1 MKLKIIRLLLLST
14 AAVLL
19 AGCGGGTEPVSS
31 PTPYP
36 TYTPVPLATP
46 NLEAT
51 IEAKVKAVLT
61 AVPTLTPTPV
71 PSPTVTRTPIPPNP
85 TAPPPPSIAAATP
98 TLTNGRG
105 KSPADATRTARLESG
120 LPAYTPTPTPVP
132 TATPTPTAVPTA
144 TKVPVKAALMQSLPV
159 DVSAVLSAGPIAN
172 SLRTFAGYGMPKPHD
187 PNQRIPQWEFTVPLG
202 TPALSPI
209 SGTVFDVPTLW
220 SDDYTVMIR
229 GDQGGW
235 IWEVEHV
242 MNVEVSVGERVEAGQ
257 KIATASDFPERIDGK
272 GFAIVELGLLEGGRV
287 PTHHCPLLYIDQTV
301 LLSITAGLDAIRQEN
316 LQRLDRQGLVSDP
329 VNDPYGQAC
338 WTHDP
343 ILDYAYAE

>member
-1 MKLKIIRLLLLST
+1 MLAIARNIVILFSAGLILLL
-14 AAVLL
+14 V
-19 AGCGGGTEPVSS
+19 GCGESNVGATQPLDSDNPESESFVMDESIGGEAGDNIDVYVDGTDIVETGEGYDPSLDVEEVVPIATPRPA
-31 PTPYP
+31 PTP
-36 TYTPVPLATP
+36 
-46 NLEAT
+46 
-51 IEAKVKAVLT
+51 
-61 AVPTLTPTPV
+61 
-71 PSPTVTRTPIPPNP
+71 
-85 TAPPPPSIAAATP
+85 
-98 TLTNGRG
+98 
-105 KSPADATRTARLESG
+105 
-120 LPAYTPTPTPVP
+120 
-132 TATPTPTAVPTA
+132 TPTPTAVPTA

-172 SLRTFAGYGMPKPHD
+172 SLRTFAGFGMPNPHD
-187 PNQRIPQWEFTVPLG
+187 PNRRNPQWEFTVPLG
-202 TPALSPI
+202 TPALSPV

-220 SDDYTVMIR
+220 SDDYSVMIQ
-229 GDQGGW
+229 GDEGGW

>member
-1 MKLKIIRLLLLST
+1 M
-14 AAVLL
+14 VLV
-19 AGCGGGTEPVSS
+19 ACSGASE
-31 PTPYP
+31 PTPDI
-36 TYTPVPLATP
+36 
-46 NLEAT
+46 EAT
-51 IEAKVKAVLT
+51 VEAKVKTVLT
-61 AVPTLTPTPV
+61 AVPTLT
-71 PSPTVTRTPIPPNP
+71 
-85 TAPPPPSIAAATP
+85 
-98 TLTNGRG
+98 NGRG
-105 KSPADATRTARLESG
+105 NPPADATRTARLESG

-132 TATPTPTAVPTA
+132 TATPTPTTVPTA
-144 TKVPVKAALMQSLPV
+144 TKVPAKAALMQSLPV

-172 SLRTFAGYGMPKPHD
+172 SLRTFAGFGMPGPND
-187 PNQRIPQWEFTVPLG
+187 PNQLNPQWAFTVPLG

-220 SDDYTVMIR
+220 SDDYSVMIR
-229 GDQGGW
+229 GDEGGW

-301 LLSITAGLDAIRQEN
+301 LLSITTGLDAIRQEN